1 MDEEPIIL
9 DYSHKK
15 LDEVPQ
21 EILDNGRMLEE
32 LYLDCNDIELLP
44 KVSTL
49 YFLLHI
55 HVQCLADQ
63 NLFLSLI
70 RFALTDYCLFL

>member
-1 MDEEPIIL
+1 MIL

-32 LYLDCNDIELLP
+32 LYLDSNDIELIP
-44 KVSTL
+44 KVAIL
-49 YFLLHI
+49 YICSF
-55 HVQCLADQ
+55 
-63 NLFLSLI
+63 
-70 RFALTDYCLFL
+70 YCILKY

>member
-1 MDEEPIIL
+1 MEENPTIL

-32 LYLDCNDIELLP
+32 LNLDSNNIELLP
-44 KVSTL
+44 KVAIQYYIFVHFTVFL
-49 YFLLHI
+49 YI
-55 HVQCLADQ
+55 DEKCLV
-63 NLFLSLI
+63 
-70 RFALTDYCLFL
+70 Y